1 MKRILPF
8 ALAVLF
14 AGCATSP
21 DVRTDF
27 DPGAHFA
34 SYHTYTWLGK
44 PTGISPLV
52 EQRIVQGVDAHLQA
66 KGWQP
71 ASSADTA
78 DVAVVANTVTQQQTT
93 LDTFLHRWRLRRLG
107 LAWRHGHGYLHD
119 HGAHLYPGHA
129 DRRPVRCEKPSRPSG
144 AVRERPP
151 CRSRPLT
158 SPATGAGGAGQDVR
172 ELSARKCAFQMI

>member
-8 ALAVLF
+8 ALAILF

-27 DPGAHFA
+27 DPAAHFA

-93 LDTFLHRWRLRRLG
+93 LDTFYTGGGYAGWGWRGGMGMGTSTTTVRTYTQGTLIVDLFD
-107 LAWRHGHGYLHD
+107 AKTKQAIWRGTGTATVPKSPTDVTATVQAALD
-119 HGAHLYPGHA
+119 KMFANFPPGSA
-129 DRRPVRCEKPSRPSG
+129 PS
-144 AVRERPP
+144 
-151 CRSRPLT
+151 
-158 SPATGAGGAGQDVR
+158 
-172 ELSARKCAFQMI
+172 K